1 MIFFSLITIAK
12 PIVRQPKA
20 NRNDAQTGHSRKGLE
35 IKVEAV
41 YLLLIA
47 IAMLACTGIL
57 AVDLK
62 TIKRTLEAIQE
73 KLNQNRD
80 GRP

>member
-1 MIFFSLITIAK
+1 M
-12 PIVRQPKA
+12 
-20 NRNDAQTGHSRKGLE
+20 G
-35 IKVEAV
+35 AV

-57 AVDLK
+57 EIELRA
-62 TIKRTLEAIQE
+62 IERTLETIQE
-73 KLNQNRD
+73 ELNQDRD

>member
-1 MIFFSLITIAK
+1 MK
-12 PIVRQPKA
+12 DMK
-20 NRNDAQTGHSRKGLE
+20 RNEQLM
-35 IKVEAV
+35 EAV

>member
-1 MIFFSLITIAK
+1 MNIQGKRKTREGK
-12 PIVRQPKA
+12 EQP
-20 NRNDAQTGHSRKGLE
+20 
-35 IKVEAV
+35 VEAV

-57 AVDLK
+57 EIELRA
-62 TIKRTLEAIQE
+62 IKRTLETIQE
-73 KLNQNRD
+73 ELNQDRD

>member
-1 MIFFSLITIAK
+1 M
-12 PIVRQPKA
+12 
-20 NRNDAQTGHSRKGLE
+20 G
-35 IKVEAV
+35 AV

-57 AVDLK
+57 EIELRA
-62 TIKRTLEAIQE
+62 IKRTIETIQE
-73 KLNQNRD
+73 ELNQDRD